1 MHPLHIR
8 TSLIKNPGG
17 TFAPSGGYIIGK
29 AVYVKV
35 KRVCIVCVCLSV
47 PHKYVYSSPAL
58 FQSQYILYIHYGTDC
73 WEFVSRQRATACRPP
88 GSMEALRSARHDCC
102 TRFEYGRL

>member
-1 MHPLHIR
+1 VHTHKPPHLHAPPPPI

-35 KRVCIVCVCLSV
+35 KRVCL
-47 PHKYVYSSPAL
+47 
-58 FQSQYILYIHYGTDC
+58 
-73 WEFVSRQRATACRPP
+73 
-88 GSMEALRSARHDCC
+88 
-102 TRFEYGRL
+102 